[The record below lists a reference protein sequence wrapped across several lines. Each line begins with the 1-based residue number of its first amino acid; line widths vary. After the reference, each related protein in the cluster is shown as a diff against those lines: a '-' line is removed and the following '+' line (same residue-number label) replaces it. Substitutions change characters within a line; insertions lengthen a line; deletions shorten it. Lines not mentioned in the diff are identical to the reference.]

1 MKKNI
6 KKHIKK
12 HITYTTPTRK
22 QRSLYLLVDMGV
34 SLVLAIPF
42 SFLLNNL
49 IIYLMNTNL
58 PNGYTMENMFI
69 EFPIIITFI
78 QGMAFIFSFFIILGF
93 LSLFVGYTLGS
104 ILYHIKLIDSD
115 YNEIANTKLRFKRS
129 IITILDMCF
138 LLGLGSF
145 SSIFD
150 KEGRTMADRFAKTKI
165 AYEKIEYKKY

>member
-1 MKKNI
+1 MRKNI
-6 KKHIKK
+6 KKHTVYI
-12 HITYTTPTRK
+12 TPTRK
-22 QRSLYLLVDMGV
+22 QRFLYLLVDMVV
-34 SLVLAIPF
+34 SLVISIPF

-49 IIYLMNTNL
+49 IIYLLDANL
-58 PNGYTMENMFI
+58 PNGYTIENMILDFPVISSFI
-69 EFPIIITFI
+69 Y
-78 QGMAFIFSFFIILGF
+78 GMAFIFSFFIILGF

>member
-1 MKKNI
+1 MRKNKKKYI
-6 KKHIKK
+6 I
-12 HITYTTPTRK
+12 YTTPTRN
-22 QRSLYLLVDMGV
+22 QRFLYLLVDMGV
-34 SLVLAIPF
+34 SLILSIPF

-49 IIYLMNTNL
+49 IIYLLDANL
-58 PNGYTMENMFI
+58 PNGYTIENMLI
-69 EFPIIITFI
+69 EFPIISSFI
-78 QGMAFIFSFFIILGF
+78 YGMAFIFSFFIILGF

-104 ILYHIKLIDSD
+104 KLYHIKLIDSE
-115 YNEIANTKLRFKRS
+115 YNEIANVRLRIKRS

-165 AYEKIEYKKY
+165 AYEKIEYRKQ